1 MQLFTLPR
9 LEYARVATHDA
20 QQPTRQKEQLMQT
33 IKGHLASILSRRWWL
48 LLLRGLIAIAFGV
61 VSWVQP
67 GISLASLVLLFGAYS
82 LADGVLNA
90 WTALEGRR
98 EHEHWWVLF
107 LEGLLGIGVGV
118 LTFLAPALTALALL
132 FYIAI
137 WAIAT
142 GVLEIVAA
150 IRLRKEIENE
160 WMLIVAGLVSVV
172 FGVLLMAQPAA
183 GALALLW
190 LIASYAI
197 FFGVLLVILAFKV
210 RGFVAK

>member
-1 MQLFTLPR
+1 
-9 LEYARVATHDA
+9 VAGSLATRDT

-61 VSWVQP
+61 VSWVLP
-67 GISLASLVLLFGAYS
+67 GISLASLVLLFGAYC

-118 LTFLAPALTALALL
+118 LTFLAPSLTALALL

-160 WMLIVAGLVSVV
+160 WLLIIAGLASVV
-172 FGVLLMAQPAA
+172 FGALLMAQPAA

-210 RGFVAK
+210 RGFVSKVAA

>member
-1 MQLFTLPR
+1 LGGRLF
-9 LEYARVATHDA
+9 ATHDA
-20 QQPTRQKEQLMQT
+20 QQPTRQKERLMQT

-67 GISLASLVLLFGAYS
+67 GLSLASLVLLFGAYS

-90 WTALEGRR
+90 WTALEGHR

-118 LTFLAPALTALALL
+118 LTFLAPGLTALALL

-160 WMLIVAGLVSVV
+160 WMLIVAGLASVV
-172 FGVLLMAQPAA
+172 FGALLMAQPAA

-197 FFGVLLVILAFKV
+197 FFGVLLVVLAFKV
-210 RGFVAK
+210 RGFVSS

>member
-9 LEYARVATHDA
+9 LECARVATHDA
-20 QQPTRQKEQLMQT
+20 QQPTRQKEQLMET

-160 WMLIVAGLVSVV
+160 WMLVVAGLASVV

-197 FFGVLLVILAFKV
+197 FFGVLLLILAFKV
-210 RGFVAK
+210 RGFV